1 MTHKASCG
9 NQTLLFTE
17 MLKASQRLL
26 PSKATYGGGCGAICY
41 WQRFFSL
48 SCPRNFV
55 LFIEILTLALI
66 FFIFN
71 FCSWPFCKI
80 SIYFQF
86 HP

>member
-41 WQRFFSL
+41 WQRFLFSL
-48 SCPRNFV
+48 LPLKFC
-55 LFIEILTLALI
+55 LI
-66 FFIFN
+66 
-71 FCSWPFCKI
+71 
-80 SIYFQF
+80 Y
-86 HP
+86 